1 MASALDD
8 YEVHPLAAIFP
19 MLSDEELADL
29 AEDIKENGLLHP
41 IVRTVHGVIV
51 DGRNRVVACD
61 IAGVEPE
68 FEDRVVDD
76 DEARALIVSA
86 NLKRRNMT
94 KGQQAMALAIIY
106 PEPTP
111 GKRNDLSGH
120 LIGSAKE
127 RHALSERLSVARAVF
142 RAAPD
147 DLTPQVVAGII
158 TLDKAYLDVIKRQQ
172 DASGEAA
179 RLARLRQLAPDLVD
193 LVTEERMTL
202 GEALAAANQRAEEH
216 RIAIEQARRA
226 SENLLNLCTAAV
238 TIAGGYELGERGLV
252 TAEQLAQLDNAMD
265 LLKRLYREETDAR
278 K

>member
-1 MASALDD
+1 MASVLDD

-19 MLSDEELADL
+19 MLSDEELTDL

-41 IVRTVHGVIV
+41 IVRTLDGVIV
-51 DGRNRVVACD
+51 DGRNRLVACVM
-61 IAGVEPE
+61 AGVEPE
-68 FEDRVVDD
+68 FENRVVDD
-76 DEARALIVSA
+76 DQARALIVSA
-86 NLKRRNMT
+86 NLQRRNIT

-106 PEPTP
+106 PETDDK
-111 GKRNDLSGH
+111 GGRGH
-120 LIGSAKE
+120 KAFGDRTVS
-127 RHALSERLSVARAVF
+127 RERLSIARAVL

-158 TLDKAYLDVIKRQQ
+158 TLDKAYLDVVKRQQ
-172 DASGEAA
+172 DASGETA

-202 GEALAAANQRAEEH
+202 GDALAAANQRAEE
-216 RIAIEQARRA
+216 RRVAIEQARRA

-252 TAEQLAQLDNAMD
+252 TAEQLTQLDNAID